1 MTAETVLLR
10 VKRRGERWLE
20 HPGVR
25 GSARFAGYFAGGL
38 LLSGWKPWETMQS
51 AALGFAAACTGWRC
65 VAAALGGGVGY
76 VLFWGREGF
85 QGAFWMLGAV
95 ALALTVSMTGAGE
108 RRRFRLAVGCMC
120 LVCATGL
127 FHGLEDARDTGV
139 LVLRTAL
146 AGGSVLLSGAALS
159 GADTLSRW
167 LGWGV
172 GVMSLACRNP
182 WLGCL
187 AAGFATAAAPL
198 PAALAVALG
207 ADLGG
212 KPVLSLTAAAALSF
226 YLQRLLPRGRWRSF
240 AAPGLACGVLML
252 LSRDYEPAA
261 LLTVSLGAW
270 MGALMPW
277 HFTAV
282 PRRGSVGAAQ
292 VRLEQMAGILTRFQ
306 RQLLEFVSPPADIP
320 ALVQKLKQYA
330 CGTCSSRAGCVEQ
343 NRLTEELLTGEE
355 SFQCRKSTLANGELR
370 HCREQLRQLRAA
382 RAKQEEY
389 RLALVQQYGFLS
401 DALRDL
407 SDGLPDRR
415 REKAARCRVRVS
427 ARSRGKELAD
437 GDRVS
442 AFPGVGCRY
451 YVLLCDGMGTGLG
464 AAEESR
470 QASELIRGMLTAGM
484 APSAVLGSI
493 NSQLTLLGRG
503 GAVTVDL
510 AELRLDTGRV
520 WLYKWGAGPSWLLR
534 RRRMTRIGGSGPP
547 PGLGMGAG
555 RESVIRVSLFP
566 GDTLVML
573 SDGVEGLDTKA
584 WAVDARD
591 MEPGELAARILA
603 DTPGREDDATAVVIR
618 LLPHAP
624 PEE

>member
-20 HPGVR
+20 LPGVR
-25 GSARFAGYFAGGL
+25 GTARFAGYFAGGL
-38 LLSGWKPWETMQS
+38 ILSGWKPWETMQS
-51 AALGFAAACTGWRC
+51 AAMGFAAACTGWRC
-65 VAAALGGGVGY
+65 VAAALGGALGY
-76 VLFWGREGF
+76 VLFWGREGL
-85 QGAFWMLGAV
+85 QGAFWALGAV
-95 ALALTVSMTGAGE
+95 VLALTVPMMGGGE
-108 RRRFRLAVGCMC
+108 RSRFRLAVGCLC

-127 FHGLEDARDTGV
+127 IHGLEDAADTGV
-139 LVLRTAL
+139 LFLRAMV

-159 GADTLSRW
+159 GRDALSRW

-172 GVMSLACRNP
+172 GVMSLAGRNP

-187 AAGFATAAAPL
+187 ASGFAAAAAPL

-207 ADLGG
+207 ADLGAEMA
-212 KPVLSLTAAAALSF
+212 LSLTAAAALSF
-226 YLQRLLPRGRWRSF
+226 YLQRLLPRGSWRGF

-252 LSRDYEPAA
+252 LCRDFEPGV
-261 LLTVSLGAW
+261 LLTVSLGACA
-270 MGALMPW
+270 GALMPW

-306 RQLLEFVSPPADIP
+306 RQLLEFMPPPADIP
-320 ALVQKLKQYA
+320 ALTQKLKQYA
-330 CGTCSSRAGCVEQ
+330 CGSCSARAGCVEQ
-343 NRLTEELLTGEE
+343 NRLTEELLAGEGG
-355 SFQCRKSTLANGELR
+355 FQCRKGSLANGELR
-370 HCREQLRQLRAA
+370 HSREQLRQLRAS

-389 RLALVQQYGFLS
+389 RMALVQQYGFLS

-407 SDGLPDRR
+407 SDCLPDRR
-415 REKAARCRVRVS
+415 REKTPRCRVQVS

-470 QASELIRGMLTAGM
+470 QASELIQGMLTAGM

-493 NSQLTLLGRG
+493 NSQLTLMGRG

-534 RRRMTRIGGSGPP
+534 RRRQTRIGGSGPP

-584 WAVDARD
+584 WTVDAKD
-591 MEPGELAARILA
+591 MDPGELAARILA
-603 DTPGREDDATAVVIR
+603 DTPGRDDDATAVVIR

-624 PEE
+624 PT